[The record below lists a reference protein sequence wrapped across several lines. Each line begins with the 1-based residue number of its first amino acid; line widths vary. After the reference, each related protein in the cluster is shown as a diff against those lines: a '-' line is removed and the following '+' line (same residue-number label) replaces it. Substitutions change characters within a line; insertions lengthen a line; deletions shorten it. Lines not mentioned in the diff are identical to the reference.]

1 VVDVREGHSEAAT
14 TAAKEVEEEEED
26 VDKESADVQG

>member
-1 VVDVREGHSEAAT
+1 VVDVREGDSEAAT
-14 TAAKEVEEEEED
+14 TAAKEEEEEED

>member
-1 VVDVREGHSEAAT
+1 VVDVREGDSEAAT
-14 TAAKEVEEEEED
+14 TAAKEEEEEEE

>member
-1 VVDVREGHSEAAT
+1 VVDVREGDSEAAT
-14 TAAKEVEEEEED
+14 TAAKEEEEEE